1 MNKLKYK
8 LVKVS
13 ENGTVVTRIK
23 ALKDGRFFKKGE
35 LGAIIRDFAV
45 LDQEG
50 DCWANY
56 NSILTGDTR
65 IGGNTSVVD
74 SSIDSC
80 ILKGSGTVYRSIL
93 HAVNNQW
100 VELYIEHCGNTGR
113 IQIYGDDHTRTM
125 IKKSVLVGE
134 IEIHGNTTLD
144 DSKLGKTTDSAQS
157 THDKFRLSDASLTHA
172 TLDGNIDIDDSE
184 LFRTS
189 VTGDIWIQNSI
200 LLNDDIQS
208 IKRKSVYE
216 TAKVENTWMTGSK
229 LKFPAICTLSLANT
243 VNVNDVSV
251 CEPGKIRLSWGCDS
265 TIVRVPGL
273 KWYIRFIGGYG
284 IDNADEQK
292 DYSTN
297 ELMNKLK
304 KIDTQYWS
312 SASSLLARCTEL
324 MRYERW
330 SAEKIRLNIFKWTY
344 GIRML
349 MRKLSEI

>member
-1 MNKLKYK
+1 MSNLKYK

-23 ALKDGRFFKKGE
+23 ALKNGRFFKKGD
-35 LGAIIRDFAV
+35 LGAIVRDFAV
-45 LDQEG
+45 LDQVG
-50 DCWANY
+50 DCWANF
-56 NSILTGDTR
+56 NSILTGDTH

-100 VELYIEHCGNTGR
+100 VELYIEHCENTGHM
-113 IQIYGDDHTRTM
+113 QIYGDDRTRTR
-125 IKKSVLVGE
+125 IKKTVLVGE
-134 IEIHGNTTLD
+134 IAIYGNTTLD
-144 DSKLGKTTDSAQS
+144 DSKLGKTTDSEQN
-157 THDKFRLSDASLTHA
+157 TYDKFRLSEVTLTHA
-172 TLDGNIDIDDSE
+172 TLDGNIDIDCSE

-189 VTGDIWIQNSI
+189 VTGDLWIQNSI
-200 LLNDDIQS
+200 LVNDDIQS
-208 IKRKSVYE
+208 LKRKSVYE

-229 LKFPAICTLSLANT
+229 LKFPAICTLSLSKT

-273 KWYIRFIGGYG
+273 KWYIRFIDGYG
-284 IDNADEQK
+284 IDNVDEQK

-297 ELMNKLK
+297 DLMNKLK

-312 SASSLLARCTEL
+312 SAASLLARCTEL

-330 SAEKIRLNIFKWTY
+330 SREKIHLNLFKWTY

>member
-1 MNKLKYK
+1 
-8 LVKVS
+8 
-13 ENGTVVTRIK
+13 
-23 ALKDGRFFKKGE
+23 
-35 LGAIIRDFAV
+35 
-45 LDQEG
+45 
-50 DCWANY
+50 
-56 NSILTGDTR
+56 
-65 IGGNTSVVD
+65 
-74 SSIDSC
+74 
-80 ILKGSGTVYRSIL
+80 
-93 HAVNNQW
+93 
-100 VELYIEHCGNTGR
+100 
-113 IQIYGDDHTRTM
+113 M

-134 IEIHGNTTLD
+134 IEIYGNTTLD
-144 DSKLGKTTDSAQS
+144 DSKLGKTTDSTQA
-157 THDKFRLSDASLTHA
+157 THDKFRISDASLTHA

-200 LLNDDIQS
+200 LENDDIQS

-216 TAKVENTWMTGSK
+216 TAQVENTWMTGSK
-229 LKFPAICTLSLANT
+229 LKFPAICTLSMAKT

-251 CEPGKIRLSWGCDS
+251 CEPGKIRLSLGCDS

-284 IDNADEQK
+284 IDNDDEQK

-324 MRYERW
+324 MRYEKW
-330 SAEKIRLNIFKWTY
+330 SAEKIRLSIFKWTY